1 MILESFMTEH
11 QIELYEKNG
20 SKLDSTLLADTNTIK
35 KAAIKAAEELEEA
48 KFVIGY
54 KEVWGAKII
63 NPKGK
68 DYVILENGK
77 WTINP
82 KTGKQRSDLEE
93 KLKKNARHQ

>member
-1 MILESFMTEH
+1 MTEH

-20 SKLDSTLLADTNTIK
+20 SKLDSTLLADTKTIK
-35 KAAIKAAEELEEA
+35 KAAIKAAEELDES

-68 DYVILENGK
+68 DYVILEDGK

-82 KTGKQRSDLEE
+82 KTGKQLDSLEGR
-93 KLKKNARHQ
+93 LD